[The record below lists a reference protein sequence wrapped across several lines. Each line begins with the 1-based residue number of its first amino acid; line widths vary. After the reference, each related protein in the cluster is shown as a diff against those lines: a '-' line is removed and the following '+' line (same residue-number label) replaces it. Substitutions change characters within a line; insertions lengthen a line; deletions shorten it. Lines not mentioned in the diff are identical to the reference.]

1 MSNTQ
6 LLVRTVALLAVTSL
20 LQIGVVC
27 SKKTEKTDSVQ
38 EKILSRLLV
47 DYEKRLR
54 PLSGVSPL
62 IVNATMYVVSIGP
75 VSEVDMTF
83 KLSLYFRQFWN
94 VSIYYIFCR

>member
-6 LLVRTVALLAVTSL
+6 LLEWAVAFLAVTSL
-20 LQIGVVC
+20 LHIGVVC
-27 SKKTEKTDSVQ
+27 NKKDKTDSVQ
-38 EKILSRLLV
+38 EQILSRLLV

-94 VSIYYIFCR
+94 VSVK